1 MYSIIDSSTDLDID
15 KFSFKKEKDKNG
27 IWKTLKYK
35 IIYNDD
41 NSNISDT
48 LFIGFGKIINFDNIN
63 KKVTISIDKT
73 STVNIFSKLNTIFN
87 INFSNEINFAFDD
100 TFIYDRI
107 HFLIDTN
114 ISFMFRFVL
123 CTENN
128 QDKPIDYIPMINYIS
143 ISKSLDIS
151 FKYLNLYKLLKK
163 KRMIEYRFH
172 PEIFLPVYLKEI
184 EKDELL
190 YKITK
195 KY

>member
-151 FKYLNLYKLLKK
+151 FKYLNLYKLL
-163 KRMIEYRFH
+163 
-172 PEIFLPVYLKEI
+172 
-184 EKDELL
+184 
-190 YKITK
+190 
-195 KY
+195 